1 MSDRIFIMGAGRAG
15 LGLARA
21 FRTSGIEVVGVHGRR
36 AQADTESTTS
46 GELPDA
52 LVRASV
58 VLVAVRD
65 AQLELALGQL
75 AEAPLHQEAVI
86 LQVSGSAE
94 PRMLE
99 VLREN
104 GHPSGTFHPLVPL
117 AVPAL
122 APQLLRGACI
132 GIDGDNEARATA
144 ERLAHSIGASTLEIP
159 SGAKGLYHAAAVIAS
174 NFPTALLSLAE
185 RTFVSAGIDPMAAHM
200 AARSLFLASA
210 ANLMHE
216 HGVAVLTGPIAR
228 GDVATVRLH
237 LESLADQPELLA
249 AYRTLSRTLL
259 PFAQEQGAN
268 RADVQSI
275 SRLLADP
282 VI

>member
-65 AQLELALGQL
+65 AQLESALGQL

>member
-1 MSDRIFIMGAGRAG
+1 MSDRIFILGAGRAG

-21 FRTSGIEVVGVHGRR
+21 FRTSGCEVVGVHGRL
-36 AQADTESTTS
+36 AQSDTEATTS
-46 GELPDA
+46 GELPDE
-52 LVRASV
+52 LSHASV

-65 AQLELALGQL
+65 AQLESALGQL
-75 AEAPLHQEAVI
+75 AEGALRQGAVV

-94 PRMLE
+94 PSMLQ
-99 VLREN
+99 VMRDN

-117 AVPAL
+117 ALPDL

-132 GIDGDNEARATA
+132 GIDGDSEARATA
-144 ERLAHSIGASTLEIP
+144 ERLAHAIGASTLVIP
-159 SGAKGLYHAAAVIAS
+159 TGAKGLYHAAAVIAS

-185 RTFVSAGIDPMAAHM
+185 RTFVSAGIDAPTAHM

-210 ANLMHE
+210 ANLLHE

-259 PFAQEQGAN
+259 PFAREQGAN
-268 RADVQSI
+268 RVDVESI
-275 SRLLADP
+275 SRLLVDP